1 MSHIYCRY
9 EARDR
14 GAGCLLRP
22 TSISPLPPYFSPF
35 LSLGNRVVRVRALAF
50 HQCGAGSIPSLRH
63 MWVEFVVGSR
73 LTPRV
78 SLWAGSPVFLPPQKS
93 TIPNS
98 NSTRKEDLHEKN

>member
-50 HQCGAGSIPSLRH
+50 HQCGAGSIPGLGVICHFGLSFLVLCSFLRALR
-63 MWVEFVVGSR
+63 F
-73 LTPRV
+73 
-78 SLWAGSPVFLPPQKS
+78 SPPPQ
-93 TIPNS
+93 NQHLF
-98 NSTRKEDLHEKN
+98 DLIVIDLI